1 MNTGNPSQSL
11 QGLVTQ
17 KIAMSYAYTLIKSF
31 PKFYFTDISEPNQK
45 FILWMRF
52 QNVHEAIDTWIV
64 LQFFFLQR
72 KNGHILNTHYQWLRK
87 PSTFLQCI
95 NTRHLLIEWGKSTGV
110 TIKNVKCADQCKQHS
125 TNCVCVLAPTFL
137 LIHLFIQQIFVEI
150 LLCAQYY
157 FGSWKQSREQD
168 KMQDTELPL

>member
-17 KIAMSYAYTLIKSF
+17 KIAMSSAYTSIKSF

-52 QNVHEAIDTWIV
+52 QNVHEAIDTRIV
-64 LQFFFLQR
+64 LQLFFFLQR

-125 TNCVCVLAPTFL
+125 TNCVCSCAYIPAYSF
-137 LIHLFIQQIFVEI
+137 IHSTNI
-150 LLCAQYY
+150 C
-157 FGSWKQSREQD
+157 
-168 KMQDTELPL
+168 